1 MSKPAAGTL
10 IASNAL
16 TTDMVFAYLLNGS
29 LATTVVGGQFI
40 TGLINSVGGAQPLSS
55 NNANSG
61 ALNYDLTT
69 DSLVFPGADFLGLPT
84 GLPIE
89 TTGGVSA
96 ITVLIGFEG
105 DGTLAYNTVWEMQTG
120 ADQEFDP
127 YVNGHVLSAALSSSR
142 GDYVPPTTS
151 WFTAFNQLAVTGL
164 AGGSLLSYINGVLA
178 DTRAADASIG
188 IGVGPLIGSSFSPF
202 KGKIQFF
209 YAWTRVLSA
218 TELAALAADPYGP
231 VFGVTATA
239 QTITFA
245 SIPDHV
251 SNDLP
256 FTLVPT
262 STSGLTVSLAV
273 VSGPATVAGDVV
285 TLTGGAGTVVIQ
297 ATQAGNGTYAAAT
310 PVNQLFE
317 VDAAQRG
324 NIAYDQIRASDRT
337 GNGNQL
343 LTYSPTPASATS
355 PGTPGQVA
363 FDAAGYWYFC
373 YGVNQWGR
381 IGPTGY
387 GSAAASPPSW

>member
-40 TGLINSVGGAQPLSS
+40 TGLMNSVGGAQPLSS

-61 ALNYDLTT
+61 ALNYDLAT

-105 DGTLAYNTVWEMQTG
+105 DGTVAYNTVWEMQTG
-120 ADQEFDP
+120 SDQEFDP

-209 YAWTRVLSA
+209 YAWTRVLS
-218 TELAALAADPYGP
+218 
-231 VFGVTATA
+231 
-239 QTITFA
+239 
-245 SIPDHV
+245 
-251 SNDLP
+251 
-256 FTLVPT
+256 
-262 STSGLTVSLAV
+262 GLSWLRSL
-273 VSGPATVAGDVV
+273 
-285 TLTGGAGTVVIQ
+285 
-297 ATQAGNGTYAAAT
+297 
-310 PVNQLFE
+310 
-317 VDAAQRG
+317 
-324 NIAYDQIRASDRT
+324 QI
-337 GNGNQL
+337 
-343 LTYSPTPASATS
+343 
-355 PGTPGQVA
+355 
-363 FDAAGYWYFC
+363 
-373 YGVNQWGR
+373 
-381 IGPTGY
+381 PTGLSS
-387 GSAAASPPSW
+387 GSRLPLRRLPSPRYRTMYRTTCRSPWRRHPLPGLLFRSGSFRARLPSRGMLSRSLVERAQS